1 MCQDSYLILNN
12 IKINKGKGLMSNP
25 NKELGEWILRD
36 ILRIPIGTL
45 VTYDMLIEAGI
56 DSVEVR
62 KIDNENY
69 EIDFKKLNS
78 YYDFIDQLEV

>member
-1 MCQDSYLILNN
+1 
-12 IKINKGKGLMSNP
+12 MSNP